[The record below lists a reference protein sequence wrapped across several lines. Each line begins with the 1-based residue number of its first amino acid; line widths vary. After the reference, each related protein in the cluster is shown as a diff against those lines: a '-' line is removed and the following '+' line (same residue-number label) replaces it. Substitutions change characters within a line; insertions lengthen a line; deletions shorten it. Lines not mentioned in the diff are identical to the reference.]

1 MKLKT
6 RKGASAFE
14 VSGFG
19 TSLPYNVAEVEVDL
33 HRMVYSVSKY
43 SGDRPGWSFA
53 YKIDRLC
60 SIEPIS
66 GQLCQE
72 IHLDV

>member
-6 RKGASAFE
+6 RKGASTFE

-43 SGDRPGWSFA
+43 SGDRPG
-53 YKIDRLC
+53 
-60 SIEPIS
+60 
-66 GQLCQE
+66 
-72 IHLDV
+72 